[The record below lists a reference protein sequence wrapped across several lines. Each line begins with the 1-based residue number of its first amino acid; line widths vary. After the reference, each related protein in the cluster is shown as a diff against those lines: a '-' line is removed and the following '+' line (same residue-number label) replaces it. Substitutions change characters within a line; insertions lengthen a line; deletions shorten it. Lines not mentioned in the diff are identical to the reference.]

1 MDNTEKTYAG
11 LKQELEEILA
21 QLESNTDDIDKAIEQ
36 YKKGQEVLAE
46 IEKYLE
52 KTKAKIDALKPKQ

>member
-1 MDNTEKTYAG
+1 MTKGKTYAE
-11 LKQELEEILA
+11 LKEELEAILM

-36 YKKGQEVLAE
+36 YKKGQEILAE

-52 KTKAKIDALKPKQ
+52 KTKAKIDTLKPKQ

>member
-1 MDNTEKTYAG
+1 MSRTKTYAE
-11 LKQELEEILA
+11 LKEELESILV

-36 YKKGQEVLAE
+36 YKKGQEILAE

-52 KTKAKIDALKPKQ
+52 KTKAKIDTLKPKQ